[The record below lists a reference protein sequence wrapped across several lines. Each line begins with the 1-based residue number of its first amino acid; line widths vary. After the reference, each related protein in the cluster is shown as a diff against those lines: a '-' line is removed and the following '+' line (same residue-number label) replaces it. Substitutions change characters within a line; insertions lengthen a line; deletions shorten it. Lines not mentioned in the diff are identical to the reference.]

1 MGGGIQ
7 VIFGVGGN
15 IAVSAGSDG
24 VFVIDDQYANT
35 AAANLAKVEEIANG
49 APRYLLNT
57 HWHSDHAGGNE
68 TFAKAVGL
76 PDVIAHGMYTQAQ
89 LGTLLVELAG
99 GDPGRILSFSLRF
112 SAPVVVANDGGAE
125 LELRAE
131 VVAVEEGVASVSM
144 TARSAGVDVVKD
156 AVATLRVA

>member
-1 MGGGIQ
+1 MN
-7 VIFGVGGN
+7 VGD
-15 IAVSAGSDG
+15 VLERSAH
-24 VFVIDDQYANT
+24 VERINLVMYA
-35 AAANLAKVEEIANG
+35 G
-49 APRYLLNT
+49 ASGDFNPI
-57 HWHSDHAGGNE
+57 HWNE

-112 SAPVVVANDGGAE
+112 SAPVVVADDGGAE
-125 LELRAE
+125 LDLRAE

>member
-1 MGGGIQ
+1 MN
-7 VIFGVGGN
+7 VGD
-15 IAVSAGSDG
+15 VLERSAH
-24 VFVIDDQYANT
+24 VERINLVMYA
-35 AAANLAKVEEIANG
+35 G
-49 APRYLLNT
+49 ASGDFNPI
-57 HWHSDHAGGNE
+57 HWNE

-131 VVAVEEGVASVSM
+131 VVAVEDGVASVSM

>member
-1 MGGGIQ
+1 MN
-7 VIFGVGGN
+7 VGD
-15 IAVSAGSDG
+15 VLERSAH
-24 VFVIDDQYANT
+24 VERINLVMYA
-35 AAANLAKVEEIANG
+35 G
-49 APRYLLNT
+49 ASGDFNPI
-57 HWHSDHAGGNE
+57 HWNE

-131 VVAVEEGVASVSM
+131 VVAVEEGVASISM

>member
-1 MGGGIQ
+1 MN
-7 VIFGVGGN
+7 VGD
-15 IAVSAGSDG
+15 VLERSAH
-24 VFVIDDQYANT
+24 VERINLVMYA
-35 AAANLAKVEEIANG
+35 G
-49 APRYLLNT
+49 ASGDFNPI
-57 HWHSDHAGGNE
+57 HWNE

-99 GDPGRILSFSLRF
+99 GDPGRILSFSLRV

>member
-1 MGGGIQ
+1 MN
-7 VIFGVGGN
+7 VGD
-15 IAVSAGSDG
+15 VLERSAH
-24 VFVIDDQYANT
+24 VERINLVMYA
-35 AAANLAKVEEIANG
+35 G
-49 APRYLLNT
+49 ASGDFNPI
-57 HWHSDHAGGNE
+57 HWNE

-89 LGTLLVELAG
+89 LGRLLVELAG

-112 SAPVVVANDGGAE
+112 SAPVVVADDGGAE
-125 LELRAE
+125 LDLRAE

>member
-1 MGGGIQ
+1 MN
-7 VIFGVGGN
+7 VGD
-15 IAVSAGSDG
+15 VLERSAH
-24 VFVIDDQYANT
+24 VERINLVMYA
-35 AAANLAKVEEIANG
+35 G
-49 APRYLLNT
+49 ASGDFNPI
-57 HWHSDHAGGNE
+57 HWNE

-112 SAPVVVANDGGAE
+112 SAPVVVADDGGAE
-125 LELRAE
+125 LDLRAE
-131 VVAVEEGVASVSM
+131 VVSVEDGVASVSM

>member
-1 MGGGIQ
+1 MN
-7 VIFGVGGN
+7 VGD
-15 IAVSAGSDG
+15 VLERSAH
-24 VFVIDDQYANT
+24 VERINLVMYA
-35 AAANLAKVEEIANG
+35 G
-49 APRYLLNT
+49 ASGDFNPI
-57 HWHSDHAGGNE
+57 HWNA

-112 SAPVVVANDGGAE
+112 SAPVVVADDGGAE
-125 LELRAE
+125 LDLRAE

>member
-1 MGGGIQ
+1 MN
-7 VIFGVGGN
+7 VGD
-15 IAVSAGSDG
+15 VLERSAH
-24 VFVIDDQYANT
+24 VERINLVMYA
-35 AAANLAKVEEIANG
+35 G
-49 APRYLLNT
+49 ASGDFNPI
-57 HWHSDHAGGNE
+57 HWNE

-112 SAPVVVANDGGAE
+112 YAPVVVADDGGAE
-125 LELRAE
+125 LDLRAE

-156 AVATLRVA
+156 AVATLRVV

>member
-1 MGGGIQ
+1 MN
-7 VIFGVGGN
+7 VGD
-15 IAVSAGSDG
+15 VLERSAH
-24 VFVIDDQYANT
+24 VERINLVMYA
-35 AAANLAKVEEIANG
+35 G
-49 APRYLLNT
+49 ASGDFNPI
-57 HWHSDHAGGNE
+57 HWNE

>member
-1 MGGGIQ
+1 MN
-7 VIFGVGGN
+7 VGD
-15 IAVSAGSDG
+15 VLERSAH
-24 VFVIDDQYANT
+24 VERINLVMYA
-35 AAANLAKVEEIANG
+35 G
-49 APRYLLNT
+49 ASGDFNPI
-57 HWHSDHAGGNE
+57 HWNE

-112 SAPVVVANDGGAE
+112 SAPVVVADDGGAE

>member
-1 MGGGIQ
+1 MN
-7 VIFGVGGN
+7 VGD
-15 IAVSAGSDG
+15 VLERSAH
-24 VFVIDDQYANT
+24 VERINLVMYA
-35 AAANLAKVEEIANG
+35 G
-49 APRYLLNT
+49 ASGDFNPI
-57 HWHSDHAGGNE
+57 HWNE

-125 LELRAE
+125 LDLRAE
-131 VVAVEEGVASVSM
+131 VVAVEDGVASVSM

>member
-1 MGGGIQ
+1 MN
-7 VIFGVGGN
+7 VGD
-15 IAVSAGSDG
+15 VLERSAH
-24 VFVIDDQYANT
+24 VERINLVMYA
-35 AAANLAKVEEIANG
+35 G
-49 APRYLLNT
+49 ASGDFNPI
-57 HWHSDHAGGNE
+57 HWNE
-68 TFAKAVGL
+68 TFAKAVDL

>member
-1 MGGGIQ
+1 MN
-7 VIFGVGGN
+7 VGD
-15 IAVSAGSDG
+15 VLERSAH
-24 VFVIDDQYANT
+24 VERINLVMYA
-35 AAANLAKVEEIANG
+35 G
-49 APRYLLNT
+49 ASGDFNPI
-57 HWHSDHAGGNE
+57 HWNE

-125 LELRAE
+125 LDLRAE

>member
-1 MGGGIQ
+1 MN
-7 VIFGVGGN
+7 VGD
-15 IAVSAGSDG
+15 VLERSAH
-24 VFVIDDQYANT
+24 VERINLVMYA
-35 AAANLAKVEEIANG
+35 G
-49 APRYLLNT
+49 ASGDFNPI
-57 HWHSDHAGGNE
+57 HWNE

-112 SAPVVVANDGGAE
+112 SAPVVVADDGGAE
-125 LELRAE
+125 LDLRAE
-131 VVAVEEGVASVSM
+131 VVAVEDGVASVSM

>member
-1 MGGGIQ
+1 MN
-7 VIFGVGGN
+7 VGD
-15 IAVSAGSDG
+15 VLERSAH
-24 VFVIDDQYANT
+24 VERVNLVMYA
-35 AAANLAKVEEIANG
+35 G
-49 APRYLLNT
+49 ASGDFNPI
-57 HWHSDHAGGNE
+57 HWNE

-112 SAPVVVANDGGAE
+112 SAPVVVADDGGAE
-125 LELRAE
+125 LDLRAE

>member
-1 MGGGIQ
+1 MN
-7 VIFGVGGN
+7 VGD
-15 IAVSAGSDG
+15 VLERSAH
-24 VFVIDDQYANT
+24 VERINLVMYA
-35 AAANLAKVEEIANG
+35 G
-49 APRYLLNT
+49 ASGDFNPI
-57 HWHSDHAGGNE
+57 HWNE

-112 SAPVVVANDGGAE
+112 SAPVVVADDGGAE
-125 LELRAE
+125 LDLRAE
-131 VVAVEEGVASVSM
+131 VVAVEEGVASISM

-156 AVATLRVA
+156 AVATLRVV